1 MKSKSVATKV
11 CGILA
16 EMKYDEV
23 RVQVDEQFFTSVGAD
38 GAAKDGFVSAKLTLK
53 EREKSRSA

>member
-1 MKSKSVATKV
+1 
-11 CGILA
+11 
-16 EMKYDEV
+16 MKYDEV

-53 EREKSRSA
+53 ETGEVQIRLTKYETH